1 MWKQTLFKIDLKPK
15 FTNDLGFVQGNIH
28 LAVWAG
34 SKAEAITAMEWTNS
48 GGAIQKL
55 YTIDATPVTT
65 FGAEVSRVLDDS
77 IKPELVP
84 ITVSQESLYCLT
96 MHFKAF
102 YEQACADQPAD
113 FGTPCVN
120 CRKRRECR
128 SLWMERI
135 LAICGAIGVP
145 INLNTFIEK
154 IQREQSKDYP

>member
-15 FTNDLGFVQGNIH
+15 FTNDLGFVQGDIH

-34 SKAEAITAMEWTNS
+34 SKAEAITVMEWAIG

-65 FGAEVSRVLDDS
+65 FGTEVSRVLDDS

-84 ITVSQESLYCLT
+84 ITVSQESLYCLA

-113 FGTPCVN
+113 FGTPCAH
-120 CRKRRECR
+120 CRKLTQCR
-128 SLWMERI
+128 GLWAERI
-135 LAICGAIGVP
+135 LPICSAVDVP
-145 INLNTFIEK
+145 INLHSFYEMAHRK
-154 IQREQSKDYP
+154 QGKE